1 MPLACTVRAPLSVTA
16 VLYGGMAASRL
27 ACQVQAGFDVRAVLL
42 GETLYAGMGCHAVF
56 HMASSRPRLYGEH
69 VTLPEPYLGD
79 EDWTPLEPDISD
91 LHGLSIKLAGAELQR
106 ARIHSLE
113 IDLTDR
119 GGPETAIMTIHHDSR
134 SLPIAMLRNLT
145 CTYKGQRLFKG
156 RLEGRTRDLGKG
168 MSSTLTFKGTL
179 RKLEDHAAFRTC
191 YVDSDLEHWR
201 LDQAGDTLG
210 GQSSADG
217 GYDIRRDAAGIH
229 LSTQWGGMYF
239 SNVGLETIDDDYFP
253 MPHGRPGSP
262 GRIYWELYDGIP
274 EEDPHYIRLIE
285 FEVLTGG
292 WAACWWSYH
301 QVSVYGRHTL
311 NGANIVCPWRFPVR
325 RYGPDVQ
332 GVDPQSWPM
341 WHKWPRRS
349 LYFSPDQRIRC
360 IVLRIEAIV
369 TYEEPDLWGPDE
381 SIRRFRDQAGQE
393 DPPPH
398 GVIVKSA
405 RVFGQKPKRYRDGR
419 AVILVS
425 DAIKDILAGRGFKTT
440 GLNTGR
446 AKTLAADQ
454 LYWNELPKDRREALD
469 EANAMLGFDY
479 FAWSDDTVT
488 FQAPGA
494 GPLKKIDI
502 TDPRVTLGLSED
514 IDQTYSGVRVQ
525 YTNRLGRVREVIV
538 KRRSAALGKLL
549 RATTISAP
557 DSIKTAR
564 SARQVGQRWLKD
576 HSDTTH
582 SDRVV
587 LRGIVPGFGDCLLA
601 RPGWRVTLVGARGA
615 AKKLKVTGVRLRPLE
630 WEAELSF
637 DIEPWKFERWLAA
650 NAAKAYTVRR

>member
-1 MPLACTVRAPLSVTA
+1 MYDVGRD
-16 VLYGGMAASRL
+16 SRGL
-27 ACQVQAGFDVRAVLL
+27 HIFAQWGTWYYC
-42 GETLYAGMGCHAVF
+42 
-56 HMASSRPRLYGEH
+56 SRPNSY
-69 VTLPEPYLGD
+69 
-79 EDWTPLEPDISD
+79 
-91 LHGLSIKLAGAELQR
+91 
-106 ARIHSLE
+106 
-113 IDLTDR
+113 
-119 GGPETAIMTIHHDSR
+119 
-134 SLPIAMLRNLT
+134 
-145 CTYKGQRLFKG
+145 
-156 RLEGRTRDLGKG
+156 
-168 MSSTLTFKGTL
+168 
-179 RKLEDHAAFRTC
+179 
-191 YVDSDLEHWR
+191 
-201 LDQAGDTLG
+201 
-210 GQSSADG
+210 QS
-217 GYDIRRDAAGIH
+217 
-229 LSTQWGGMYF
+229 
-239 SNVGLETIDDDYFP
+239 FP
-253 MPHGRPGSP
+253 QIHGRPGINA
-262 GRIYWELYDGIP
+262 RLYWELYDGIP
-274 EEDPHYIRLIE
+274 EEDPHCIRLVE
-285 FEVLTGG
+285 MQLLLGG
-292 WAACWWSYH
+292 WQVCNYSKH
-301 QVSVYGRHTL
+301 QISVYGRHTL
-311 NGANIVCPWRFPVR
+311 DGPNLICPWRHLVR
-325 RYGPDVQ
+325 RYGSPA
-332 GVDPQSWPM
+332 VDPQTWPM
-341 WHKWPRRS
+341 WHKTPMRS
-349 LYFSPDQRIRC
+349 LYFPESLQIRC
-360 IVLRIEAIV
+360 VVLRMETIETGYYGWQEQVISPKLLH
-369 TYEEPDLWGPDE
+369 Y
-381 SIRRFRDQAGQE
+381 RDQAGME
-393 DPPPH
+393 DPPPA
-398 GVIVKSA
+398 GVIVKTA

-419 AVILVS
+419 AVILVT

-502 TDPRVTLGLSED
+502 TDPRVTLGLSDD

>member
-1 MPLACTVRAPLSVTA
+1 MYDVGSDERGLHIFAQWGVRYLCLREAPWEP
-16 VLYGGMAASRL
+16 
-27 ACQVQAGFDVRAVLL
+27 FPNP
-42 GETLYAGMGCHAVF
+42 H
-56 HMASSRPRLYGEH
+56 SRP
-69 VTLPEPYLGD
+69 
-79 EDWTPLEPDISD
+79 
-91 LHGLSIKLAGAELQR
+91 
-106 ARIHSLE
+106 
-113 IDLTDR
+113 
-119 GGPETAIMTIHHDSR
+119 
-134 SLPIAMLRNLT
+134 
-145 CTYKGQRLFKG
+145 
-156 RLEGRTRDLGKG
+156 
-168 MSSTLTFKGTL
+168 GTN
-179 RKLEDHAAFRTC
+179 A
-191 YVDSDLEHWR
+191 
-201 LDQAGDTLG
+201 
-210 GQSSADG
+210 
-217 GYDIRRDAAGIH
+217 
-229 LSTQWGGMYF
+229 
-239 SNVGLETIDDDYFP
+239 
-253 MPHGRPGSP
+253 
-262 GRIYWELYDGIP
+262 RIYWELYDGIP
-274 EEDPHYIRLIE
+274 EEDPHYIRLVE
-285 FEVLTGG
+285 MQLLLGG
-292 WAACWWSYH
+292 VRVCDSSLH
-301 QVSVYGRHTL
+301 QISVYGRHTL
-311 NGANIVCPWRFPVR
+311 DGPNLICPWRHTVR
-325 RYGPDVQ
+325 RYGSPM
-332 GVDPQSWPM
+332 VDPQRWPM
-341 WHKWPRRS
+341 WHKTPMRS
-349 LYFSPDQRIRC
+349 LYFSESLRIRC
-360 IVLRIEAIV
+360 VVLRMEAL
-369 TYEEPDLWGPDE
+369 YSGHYGDSYNAGGPPLA
-381 SIRRFRDQAGQE
+381 FHDQAGMQ
-393 DPPPH
+393 DPPPA
-398 GVIVKSA
+398 GVIVKTA

-502 TDPRVTLGLSED
+502 TDPRVTLGLSDD